1 MAVDLK
7 TFLAGAAAGAAAGAS
22 VAVAL
27 SLWRRRTLPP
37 RGALRAH
44 APMATAGVLSAG
56 NVAVIFGSASGIG
69 RAAALRCAS
78 LKMKIC
84 LCDIEVNEAKAV
96 ADECAAAGAQDTFV
110 QKCDVRL
117 ERQVLMAQQL
127 AFKKWGKVHLLMN
140 NAAVQTNGR
149 CGPYEHPDRW
159 KRILETNLGG
169 VYHGCL
175 AFVPPMIAQGEAA
188 VVVNTGSK
196 QGITA
201 PPGDTAYNVSKA
213 GVKVLT
219 EALQH
224 KLRTTADCKVNA
236 FLLVPGFTATMI
248 NTRGDKWVEGDAWK
262 PESARNEREYDG
274 VQDVA
279 VAAQKFA
286 ARGAWPASRVV
297 DELFA
302 AIDAGGPFY
311 VLCEDGETTA
321 AQDNGRMQWAADDLI
336 FRRAPLSRWSD
347 EFKEE
352 YKRVAAGF

>member
-1 MAVDLK
+1 
-7 TFLAGAAAGAAAGAS
+7 
-22 VAVAL
+22 
-27 SLWRRRTLPP
+27 
-37 RGALRAH
+37 
-44 APMATAGVLSAG
+44 
-56 NVAVIFGSASGIG
+56 
-69 RAAALRCAS
+69 
-78 LKMKIC
+78 MKIF
-84 LCDIEVNEAKAV
+84 LCDIEVDEAQAV
-96 ADECAAAGAQDTFV
+96 AAECAAAGAQDTAV

-149 CGPYEHPDRW
+149 CGPTSIPTAGSESRDEPRRRLPRLSGLRAADDCAGRGGRRREHG
-159 KRILETNLGG
+159 I
-169 VYHGCL
+169 
-175 AFVPPMIAQGEAA
+175 
-188 VVVNTGSK
+188 K

-224 KLRTTADCKVNA
+224 KLRTTPDCKVNA

-274 VQDVA
+274 VQDAA

-302 AIDAGGPFY
+302 AIDAGGRFY
-311 VLCEDGETTA
+311 VLCVDGETTA

-336 FRRAPLSRWSD
+336 FRRAPLSRWSE